1 MEDEQDNESS
11 KLHSELISLPKIDI
25 DSLKSA
31 KSLLS
36 QIEKE
41 LTESEQ
47 QAPTEDNFKNNE

>member
-1 MEDEQDNESS
+1 MEDELDNESS
-11 KLHSELISLPKIDI
+11 KLHSEVISLPKIDI

-41 LTESEQ
+41 LTESEK
-47 QAPTEDNFKNNE
+47 APTEDNLKNKE

>member
-1 MEDEQDNESS
+1 MEEEQDNESS
-11 KLHSELISLPKIDI
+11 KLHSEVLSLPKIDI

-47 QAPTEDNFKNNE
+47 APTEDNLKNNE

>member
-1 MEDEQDNESS
+1 MEEEQDIESS
-11 KLHSELISLPKIDI
+11 KLHSEVLSLPKIDI

-47 QAPTEDNFKNNE
+47 APTEDNLKNNE